1 MPLAGRAEV
10 IAPPSNT
17 PLQLMN
23 GPTIIFAWSD
33 ICQVRSQLNAMSLGR
48 HPNMRERN
56 HG

>member
-33 ICQVRSQLNAMSLGR
+33 ICQVRSQLNAIS
-48 HPNMRERN
+48 
-56 HG
+56 